1 MSACVLQVKKKS
13 SPVLFTTKVNGFIP
27 LCSSEMH
34 IFFTDEALE
43 YSACLSPSFSFV
55 VTLSLTPLSRK
66 YFKGQ
71 CLTAKAKVLHWF
83 LSPSSLLFISFLF
96 VCFRVYFIYFITI
109 SFPLHHFFWFSFYL
123 NLSSLGVCVSLQYFN
138 FFTVRL
144 LEGEIASSWQESGEI
159 TLRRGGDCFEWCSM
173 ECNAIV

>member
-1 MSACVLQVKKKS
+1 MSACVLQVQKS
-13 SPVLFTTKVNGFIP
+13 INGFIP
-27 LCSSEMH
+27 LCSSEMC

-43 YSACLSPSFSFV
+43 HSPCFSPSFSFV
-55 VTLSLTPLSRK
+55 VSLFLTPLSTK

-96 VCFRVYFIYFITI
+96 VCFRVSTSI

-123 NLSSLGVCVSLQYFN
+123 TLSSLGVCVCLRSFF

-144 LEGEIASSWQESGEI
+144 LEREIASSWPESGEI
-159 TLRRGGDCFEWCSM
+159 TLRRGRDCFEWCSK